1 LPARARAAG
10 AAVFALT
17 LLAAIAWVFWQQDLQ
32 YSRPT
37 PRPAGWHR
45 PAVGTAIALPRA
57 IEDLRAARRGAP
69 VLLHFFNPAC
79 PCSRFNI
86 EHVRA
91 LAVRFHQDLVVV
103 AVLSEGDPATMRAA
117 YRALPLGLPS
127 YVDADH
133 RLADA
138 VGVYST
144 PQAAVLDGAGRLFYQ
159 GNYNLTRYCVNR
171 NTEFARLA
179 LEAVVAGRPAPRV
192 EPVDAATAYGC
203 PLPPRATAAS
213 GI

>member
-1 LPARARAAG
+1 LPARARAAT

-17 LLAAIAWVFWQQDLQ
+17 LLGAIGWVFWQQDLQ

-45 PAVGTAIALPRA
+45 LTVGTAIALPRA
-57 IEDLRAARRGAP
+57 IDDLRASRRGAP
-69 VLLHFFNPAC
+69 ILLHFFNPTC
-79 PCSRFNI
+79 PCSRFNV
-86 EHVRA
+86 EHVRGLEA
-91 LAVRFHQDLVVV
+91 RFRREVIVV
-103 AVLSEGDPATMRAA
+103 AVLTEGDPAAMRAA
-117 YRALPLGLPS
+117 YGLLPLGLPS

-171 NTEFARLA
+171 DTEFARLA
-179 LEAVVAGRPAPRV
+179 LEAVVAGLPAPRFA
-192 EPVDAATAYGC
+192 PVASTAYGC
-203 PLPPRATAAS
+203 PLPLRRTAGS